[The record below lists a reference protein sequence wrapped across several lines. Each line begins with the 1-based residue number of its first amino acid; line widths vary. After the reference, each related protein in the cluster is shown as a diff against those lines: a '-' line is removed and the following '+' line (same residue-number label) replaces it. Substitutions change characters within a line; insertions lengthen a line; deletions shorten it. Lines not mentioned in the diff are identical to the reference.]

1 MTSTALSL
9 LDEPP
14 TKKPRL
20 VSNPDSLTTL
30 VFDLEERVKKQ
41 TSMIHQLQN
50 QYQDQVEV
58 NQRLWSKIDELEK
71 VWLEFCWVILTE
83 FIPFLSKRPLPVSST
98 GVVDPLRSPDEL
110 DSSQPSGFISDCF
123 ESMFSPQECASPQS
137 RFQPQHSEV
146 LDSRLPEGA
155 LPSDV
160 VFMRHPEANAGF
172 LPSHISPQVS
182 ETDDDIALLARLI
195 SDN

>member
-1 MTSTALSL
+1 
-9 LDEPP
+9 
-14 TKKPRL
+14 
-20 VSNPDSLTTL
+20 
-30 VFDLEERVKKQ
+30 
-41 TSMIHQLQN
+41 
-50 QYQDQVEV
+50 
-58 NQRLWSKIDELEK
+58 
-71 VWLEFCWVILTE
+71 
-83 FIPFLSKRPLPVSST
+83 
-98 GVVDPLRSPDEL
+98 
-110 DSSQPSGFISDCF
+110 
-123 ESMFSPQECASPQS
+123 MFSPQECASQS

-172 LPSHISPQVS
+172 LPSHLSPQVS